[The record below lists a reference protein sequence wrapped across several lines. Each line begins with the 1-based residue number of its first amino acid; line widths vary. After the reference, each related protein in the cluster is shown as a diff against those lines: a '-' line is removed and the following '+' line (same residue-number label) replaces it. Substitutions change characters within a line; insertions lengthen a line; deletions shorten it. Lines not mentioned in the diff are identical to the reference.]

1 MSISTNRFDLS
12 PSALAWIAL
21 YAVIVGA
28 WVLLFAATAEHA
40 TRVPLDWLGPGM
52 TWLSPL
58 MPASWQNEGLPPLLS
73 ALCLSGPGAADGA
86 PLVVFHMWALMTLA
100 MMLPTALPVIAAYR
114 ELTAGRDTESL
125 IGMGAF
131 VAGYASIWIGFAVAA
146 AALQI
151 ALARQG
157 LLDEGGRLSVGIA
170 AGLLAA
176 AGLYQLTPLKAACL
190 SHCRSPVMT
199 LMSHWRPGAL
209 GGLVMGVRNGLYC
222 FGCCWALMLLA
233 FVGGTMNLVWMGIAT
248 VLMALEKLPRIGRYL
263 TLPLGLVLLSAG
275 AALIL
280 ITFTTPTAL

>member
-1 MSISTNRFDLS
+1 MSLSSDRFDLS

-21 YAVIVGA
+21 YAVILGA

-40 TRVPLDWLGPGM
+40 TRVPVDWLGPGM
-52 TWLSPL
+52 GWLAPVI
-58 MPASWQNEGLPPLLS
+58 PASWKTDGLPPLIG
-73 ALCLSGPGAADGA
+73 ALCLAGPGAGDGA

-114 ELTAGRDTESL
+114 ELTAGRDGESVL
-125 IGMGAF
+125 GMGAF
-131 VAGYASIWIGFAVAA
+131 VAGYTSIWIGFALA
-146 AALQI
+146 AALLQVG
-151 ALARQG
+151 LARQG
-157 LLDEGGRLSVGIA
+157 LLDEGGRLSTGIA

-199 LMSHWRPGAL
+199 LMSRWRPGAL
-209 GGLVMGVRNGLYC
+209 GGLLMGLRNGLYC

-263 TLPLGLVLLSAG
+263 TLPLGIALLSAG
-275 AALIL
+275 AGLL
-280 ITFTTPTAL
+280 FLTFMTPTA

>member
-1 MSISTNRFDLS
+1 MSLDTDRFDLS

-21 YAVIVGA
+21 YAVILGA
-28 WVLLFAATAEHA
+28 WLLLFVATAEHA
-40 TRVPLDWLGPGM
+40 TRMPIDWLGPGM
-52 TWLSPL
+52 SWLAPL
-58 MPASWQNEGLPPLLS
+58 IPAAWQTDGLPPLIG
-73 ALCLSGPGAADGA
+73 ALCLSGPGAGDGS
-86 PLVVFHMWALMTLA
+86 PLVVFHMWALMMLA

-114 ELTAGRDTESL
+114 ELTGGRDRDSL

-131 VAGYASIWIGFAVAA
+131 VGGYTSIWIGFALVAA
-146 AALQI
+146 LLQV
-151 ALARQG
+151 ALAREG
-157 LLDEGGRLSVGIA
+157 LLDEGGRLSTGIA
-170 AGLLAA
+170 AGLLVA

-209 GGLVMGVRNGLYC
+209 GGLLMGFRNGIYC

-263 TLPLGLVLLSAG
+263 TLPLGIVLLSAG
-275 AALIL
+275 TGLLSLIFL
-280 ITFTTPTAL
+280 SPTA